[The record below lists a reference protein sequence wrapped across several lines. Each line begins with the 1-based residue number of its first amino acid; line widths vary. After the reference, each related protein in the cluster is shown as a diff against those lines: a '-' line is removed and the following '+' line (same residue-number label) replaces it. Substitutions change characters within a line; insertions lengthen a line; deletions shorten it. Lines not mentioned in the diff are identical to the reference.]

1 MAKGKRRSRFSSYE
15 QPAGSGP
22 ITPAVHAKMQ
32 SAVNFLNGK
41 LFDGTLGDAFLT
53 FARRAHS
60 KGHFAPNRYVHR
72 GGDGGK
78 HEINLNPDTFVGASD
93 EFIVSVL
100 AHELCHLWQQE
111 HGTPPSRAYHDRQW
125 SAKMKSIGLWPSST
139 GAPGGKET
147 GVRMQHYII
156 AGGRFAQVF
165 AELAATGWKLD
176 LESALRPGD
185 PKGPNSKTKFTCSS
199 CGWNVWGK
207 PDTGVFC
214 KPCWAATGGK
224 LIELRAEGTA
234 AQSYE
239 ATQEAA

>member
-1 MAKGKRRSRFSSYE
+1 MAKTKRRSSRFSSYE
-15 QPAGSGP
+15 QPRGSGP

-32 SAVNFLNGK
+32 NAVNFLNAN
-41 LFDGTLGDAFLT
+41 LFAGTLGDAFLT

-60 KGHFAPNRYVHR
+60 KGHFAPNRYVQR
-72 GGDGGK
+72 GGGDASGQ
-78 HEINLNPDTFVGASD
+78 HEVNLNPDTFVGASD

-111 HGTPPSRAYHDRQW
+111 HGTPPSRAYHDREW
-125 SAKMKSIGLWPSST
+125 SAKMKAIGLWPSST

-156 AGGRFAQVF
+156 ADGRFAQVF

-185 PKGPNSKTKFTCSS
+185 PKGRDSKTKFTCSG
-199 CGWNVWGK
+199 CGQNAWGK
-207 PDTGVFC
+207 PDLKITCTRCRIPMLPV
-214 KPCWAATGGK
+214 AAV
-224 LIELRAEGTA
+224 
-234 AQSYE
+234 QSYE
-239 ATQEAA
+239 EKQEAA